1 MEQLEVISLLVS
13 KLEKAGIRY
22 FITGSIASSYYGIP
36 RFTHDIDVVLTL
48 GTKDVDQIIKLFIDD
63 GYISKEGILEAFS
76 GSGMFNFIHSKT
88 GLKIDFWVDR
98 GDSFTRSCFHRTRR
112 EELTEGFWA
121 VMASPEDVLL
131 HKVYWSHLMP
141 SERQIGDAQ
150 GIIAVQGSRLD
161 LPYIE
166 KWAKEMGI
174 EEEIKTLLSGGDLPN
189 LT

>member
-1 MEQLEVISLLVS
+1 MEQLEVIKLLVS
-13 KLEKAGIRY
+13 KLEKASIHY

-36 RFTHDIDVVLTL
+36 RFTHDIDVVLKV
-48 GTKDVDQIIKLFIDD
+48 GTKDVDQIIELFKHD
-63 GYISKEGILEAFS
+63 GYISREGILEALS
-76 GSGMFNFIHSKT
+76 GSGMFNFIHSNT

-98 GDSFTRSCFHRTRR
+98 GDSFTRSCFQRARR
-112 EELTEGFWA
+112 AELTEGFWA

-141 SERQIGDAQ
+141 TERQIRDAQ

-161 LPYIE
+161 VKYIE
-166 KWAKEMGI
+166 KWAREMGI
-174 EEEIKTLLSGGDLPN
+174 EEQIKTLLANGNLPN